1 MTCEVIR
8 DLLPLCADGVASE
21 ESRAAVEEHIRTCDV
36 CRALYES
43 MCAPLEVQEA
53 PKEPDYMAAIR
64 RQKKERRRFL
74 LLAYGIPLGLLL
86 LLLVGWEL
94 KNMPKIQTRYYDRT
108 SSVTSAQVAREM
120 PQALL
125 TQAEKEL
132 AKVIFS
138 LPEVQAA
145 LAENAGSPLS
155 ESELP
160 EEVCR
165 DLLVRAG
172 VDPDSVKRGN
182 AGTLGRTVYLDYFD
196 GEYRCILRFTD
207 NDESGCADFLK
218 KYTKES
224 PQVDENG
231 VVDIRDSAPGY
242 SAEINVAMIG
252 STQEDAYI
260 TYQKSVFKRGWLGFL
275 KRD

>member
-1 MTCEVIR
+1 MTCDVIR

-21 ESRAAVEEHIRTCDV
+21 ESCAVVEEHIRTCEA

-53 PKEPDYMAAIR
+53 PKEPDYMVAIR

-74 LLAYGIPLGLLL
+74 LLAYGIPLGILL
-86 LLLVGWEL
+86 LLLVGWEV
-94 KNMPKIQTRYYDRT
+94 KNTTKEEVWFYDST
-108 SSVTSAQVAREM
+108 SVTSAQVAREM

-182 AGTLGRTVYLDYFD
+182 AGIWRRSVYLDYFD
-196 GEYRCILRFTD
+196 GEYRCSLNFTD

-231 VVDIRDSAPGY
+231 IVDIIRDNTPGY
-242 SAEINVAMIG
+242 HAELNVAMIG

-260 TYQKSVFKRGWLGFL
+260 TYQKSVFKRDWLGFL